1 MGPLQVSPSLS
12 IRAPPCRH
20 PGLCLA
26 PGKSSLLMKL
36 LICFFPRCALR
47 HFGSQLVQFAFAL
60 VIVLLCKRVYRLLPS
75 LCWIPPQPAHEAF
88 HKCG

>member
-12 IRAPPCRH
+12 IRAPPCHH
-20 PGLCLA
+20 PGLSRAL
-26 PGKSSLLMKL
+26 GKSSLLMKQ
-36 LICFFPRCALR
+36 LICFFARCALR
-47 HFGSQLVQFAFAL
+47 HFDSQLVLFAFAL
-60 VIVLLCKRVYRLLPS
+60 VIVLLCKHVYQLFPS